1 MKFIDEATIEVR
13 AGHGGK
19 GCVSFRRE
27 KYVPRGGPDGG
38 DGGRGGDVIAVA
50 DPQLSTLVDQTYQKH
65 ATAGDGVQGGS
76 SRRSG
81 AHGGDKI
88 VRLPVGTVIRD
99 AQSGELLADL
109 DRPSDQFVLARGGR
123 GGKGNA
129 FFATPTRRAPRI
141 SQPGEDGAASRV
153 RFELKLLA
161 DIAIIGLPNAGKST
175 LISRIS
181 AARPKIAEYPFTTL
195 VPNLGVVRVDE
206 DCSFVVADVPGLI
219 EGAHEG
225 VGLGHRFLRHVER
238 SRALVHLVDVSP
250 GDPAG
255 AVAAWSTVRR
265 ELGLYDAALAARAEI
280 VVLSKID
287 ALSSR
292 EEALASIRAAFA
304 AEDIQPLAISAVTG
318 EGLPAL
324 VAAMAERVQWARRAE
339 RTTATGEEVRP

>member
-1 MKFIDEATIEVR
+1 MKFIDEATIEVS

-38 DGGRGGDVIAVA
+38 DGGRGGSVIVLA
-50 DPQLSTLVDQTYQKH
+50 DPQLSTLIDQTYQRH

-81 AHGGDKI
+81 ANGEDRI

-99 AQSGELLADL
+99 VATGEMLVDL
-109 DRPSDQFVLARGGR
+109 DAPGARFVLARGGR
-123 GGKGNA
+123 GGKGNS
-129 FFATPTRRAPRI
+129 FFATPTRRAPRV
-141 SQPGEDGAASRV
+141 SQPGEPGEARRV

-181 AARPKIAEYPFTTL
+181 AAHPRIADYPFTTL
-195 VPNLGVVRVDE
+195 IPNLGVVRVDE
-206 DCSFVVADVPGLI
+206 ERSFVVADVPGLI

-225 VGLGHRFLRHVER
+225 AGLGHRFLRHVER
-238 SRALVHLVDVSP
+238 SRALVHLVDASA
-250 GDPAG
+250 GDPEG
-255 AVAAWSTVRR
+255 ALAAWRTVRR
-265 ELGLYDAALAARAEI
+265 ELAMYDASLAARPEI

-287 ALSSR
+287 ALSGA
-292 EEALASIRAAFA
+292 EQALPAIRAAFA
-304 AEDIQPLAISAVTG
+304 AEGIAPLAISAVTG
-318 EGLPAL
+318 EGLPVL
-324 VAAMAERVQWARRAE
+324 IAAMAERVERERRSE
-339 RTTATGEEVRP
+339 WEHATGEEVRP

>member
-38 DGGRGGDVIAVA
+38 NGGRGGDVIALA
-50 DPQLSTLVDQTYQKH
+50 DPQLATLIDQTYQRH
-65 ATAGDGVQGGS
+65 ATAGDGGQGGS
-76 SRRSG
+76 SCRSG
-81 AHGGDKI
+81 ADGDDKI

-99 AQSGELLADL
+99 ATSGELLADL
-109 DRPSDQFVLARGGR
+109 DFPGARFILARAGR

-141 SQPGEDGAASRV
+141 SQPGEEGEARRV

-181 AARPKIAEYPFTTL
+181 AAHPKIADYPFTTL
-195 VPNLGVVRVDE
+195 VPNLGVVRAGD
-206 DCSFVVADVPGLI
+206 DRSFVVADVPGLI

-225 VGLGHRFLRHVER
+225 SGLGHRFLRHVER
-238 SRALVHLVDVSP
+238 SRALVHLVDASA
-250 GDPAG
+250 GDPA
-255 AVAAWSTVRR
+255 AALAAWRTVRR
-265 ELGLYDAALAARAEI
+265 ELALYDASLAERREI
-280 VVLSKID
+280 VALSKID
-287 ALSSR
+287 ALADR
-292 EEALASIRAAFA
+292 EETLAAIRDAFA
-304 AEDIQPLAISAVTG
+304 AEGIRPLAISAVAG

-324 VAAMAERVQWARRAE
+324 IAAMDECVDGARRAE
-339 RTTATGEEVRP
+339 RAQGTGEEVRP